1 MKKERVERRE
11 LTREEREEIQIVR
24 EFREVSVNIANEVQ
38 GGSRLSEEELTNG

>member
-24 EFREVSVNIANEVQ
+24 KIREVSVNIANEVQ